1 MRKLYSYSQ
10 VFFFLTQFIYLIGSN
25 TCFGQVT
32 TLPLAR
38 AELTILEC
46 EKIIRY
52 RAMGGVPPYTYTWT
66 YGGTVIKVDENVP
79 FGSTHYTSIDRAL
92 PGTYQVTVTDSNGN
106 SFTDN
111 VGVNGGTSFVLNIDY
126 REPFA
131 CEGESFANVFGEIIG
146 GNPNFTVNFYNESG
160 GLVLTTT
167 ITSRIL
173 DLNDVPAG
181 KYLVEVIDASGCV
194 EVTEIEILEVEPFVI
209 DAVGG
214 NVGTF
219 PETCIANGGI
229 SFDAV
234 GFEGTVRF
242 RIRRSNGTYATDWI
256 TATSGQIRYNQL
268 IAGDYVL
275 EISDQYRLE
284 NCPEELVFVIANE
297 TLLAVTPTSTPIT
310 CFGETDGTISLQI
323 NRLFMGFPFP
333 PANVLVDIIRTN
345 GTVAISGQSVA
356 IGPTTGQATFTG
368 FGVGLHTI
376 IVKHGGGDY
385 PECTLTYQ
393 VNVNGPN
400 SSLTGSIT
408 TTSVT
413 CFGQGN
419 GTARVNRSGGWGGPW
434 TYLWS
439 NGQTSRT
446 ATNLA
451 PGNYSVTVTDSG
463 GCSIVLNTT
472 IQGPPGPIDG
482 EIELLNGLDCAG
494 ANDGSARVFDV
505 TGGWGGYTY
514 LWSNGETTPT
524 AFNLPSGTNTVT
536 VRDAQG
542 CEEVYSIVVPVPDTP
557 AVTYTPVNPSCF
569 GGNDGSIRV
578 EIADDI
584 ISFAVTVNGVT
595 QNGNDVI
602 FNDLPAGQYEV
613 RILYGG
619 NCSITEFVDIV
630 NPPQI
635 TLNENNLAI
644 NHLLCAGDGNGSIS
658 GLTAS
663 GGTGVLSFQWQQEV
677 SGVFE
682 DISGQTSLNLS
693 NLSGGVY
700 RIIVT
705 DEKGC
710 TIFKDYIV
718 NEPAPLAVTPP
729 VVVNVACFG
738 ELTGSVSF
746 TISGGTAPYSYA
758 FNAGAFTTTSIGDIT
773 INGLGASTGYFIEI
787 RDANGC
793 VVPNLNFDV
802 TSLPPINI
810 TDIVITPET
819 CFGQSNGSINIEI
832 SGGTGNLGV
841 EWYVAGNFS
850 TVISTDK
857 NLINRGPGQYTVKV
871 YDLGNNSCFAQQTIT
886 IPPTPELTLA
896 LDGPPLNV
904 FCFGE
909 NTGAINIA
917 VGGGTGDYTF
927 EWTGPSGYTSSQK
940 NINGLA
946 SGLYNVTVTDENGC
960 FKELKDILIS
970 QPPSGI
976 VINLL
981 NRVEPKCH
989 DSTDGRIEI
998 QIGGGNP
1005 GYTIAWQKEVSPGVY
1020 NPVSGT
1026 TQTLSNIGAGTY
1038 KAIVTDSN
1046 GCTNERIIDLAA
1058 PAPLQVTLISKEDVS
1073 CFGRNDG
1080 RITINVTGGT
1090 GIYFFNWDHGFIN
1103 QNPSNLAAGF
1113 YSVTVRDANGCE
1125 ARLENIEIIQPDPL
1139 AINLVEIIEPSCL
1152 YDDASIEVE
1161 FVGWIPGLSY
1171 SRWIDQ
1177 ATNTVIAE
1185 NQNIVNNL
1193 TPGFYRV
1200 EYSLSGA
1207 CMVSQTY
1214 SVPGPKSPLK
1224 LFTSPQDA
1232 TCVGQ
1237 TGILFLS
1244 ASGGVPGYTYYI
1256 QVGGVWQVVS
1266 NSILSGLAVGDY
1278 NVRVTDSAGCE
1289 DFSTITIDQPNPP
1302 IFDAQVEKDVTCF
1315 GGSDGAIRFDLY
1327 GDTSGIT
1334 YQWYRRT
1341 SVGGKVPINETSLG
1355 GLIAGTYYLEITY
1368 AGICTI
1374 ESPDYIITQPG
1385 QTVAT
1390 PTVIQPVCIDDF
1402 GSFTLQVSGGSAG
1415 KNILVTSSNGYSK
1428 SYTNENTGVFVFDEL
1443 LAGNYTWTVENQTC
1457 PINTGTFTIIPI
1469 TKPNFNVTSQD
1480 ISCFGANDGIIEIIS
1495 PIVQG
1500 GRTFTVFINGVSQ
1513 GNQTSFFNVAAGN
1526 YQIRIVDNL
1535 GCPSDPVLVTI
1546 SQPERPLEI
1555 TNLSVTNVNCFGGN
1569 NGAIQFEI
1577 LGGRPQ
1583 YRAVLTPSSGTP
1595 LNLPNL
1601 NPETPYTFSG
1611 LTQGTYTLEIW
1622 DLNDQ
1627 CESSRVVNITQP
1639 AALNLTVDS
1648 GIILCQGGTTYIELT
1663 PVGGTQP
1670 YTYVWERFNT
1680 ATSSWVTLPTDTKRL
1695 SNVAAGQY
1703 RYTVTEQN
1711 NCNTITDAI
1720 TIADGAVVTLTYV
1733 ANEILCY
1740 GESALVT
1747 LQASSGGSTNFTY
1760 FVNGSQIFGNQFQ
1773 AKAGSY
1779 LVYAVD
1785 NSRGCISEDVVI
1797 NMAQPAAPLSLK
1809 DYISEDLSCFESGDG
1824 IISLSLTGGT
1834 APYTITFQG
1843 NTYNALEEELVTF
1856 TGLNANIAYNFSAV
1870 DANGCT
1876 VNIPPKTLA
1885 QPLPLQTN
1893 ANFTSILCF
1902 GGTSEINLQITGG
1915 TRPYSISWA
1924 FSEDGVTFS
1933 PIAGSQDK
1941 TTLSGLTAGHY
1952 TYVVSDGGCADIT
1965 ETIIINQP
1973 SPVLLTGNPS
1983 DVSCFGGSD
1992 GSVVFT
1998 PSGGAFTNYRIF
2010 FNGAE
2015 IGGNT
2020 VSNLPA
2026 GTYNAF
2032 ALSGTCRSE
2041 TIQIV
2046 IEQPQAP
2053 VNATV
2058 NFMEEVMC
2066 TDDLSDIELQ
2076 ISGGNGGYLAYLN
2089 SVEYTVD
2096 PSGLIIFDDVVP
2108 GTYAI
2113 RVVDSKGCEWNRT
2126 ITILNPS
2133 PIDIFLEEIINI
2145 SCFEGSDGGI
2155 KVNISGGSGAYTYQ
2169 WFNSSNQLVGTNRNL
2184 SGAPAG
2190 IYTLLVL
2197 DENNCEASRNFE
2209 ILDTTPV
2216 DFTFTYTDVT
2226 CFGAQNGSITVQ
2238 GTGGKPGYSLII
2250 DGIQYPNLTVTGLRP
2265 NTYMVYI
2272 MDANGCISPVK
2283 EVVISQP
2290 TPLNLAISTVNVTC
2304 YAAGNGQAEVLVTGG
2319 TGPYNIRWSDGNT
2332 SANRTGLAPGNYEVV
2347 VTDANGC
2354 TIRNNVIIT
2363 QPDPILIVDN
2373 VKPVNCFGGSDGSIT
2388 LDISGGNGNFSVIWT
2403 NKDTGEQVGTG
2414 LNANNLIA
2422 GIYRAT
2428 ITDQLGCE
2436 LFREFLV
2443 TQPAEPLA
2451 LTPIISNVRCAF
2463 EKNGSIDLIVTGGTA
2478 PYTYSWSSGE
2488 NTRNIN
2494 GKSGGSYTVNV
2505 TDSKGCMVMETFV
2518 ITEPQPLVIEVDAID
2533 NVSCKFGNDGRIKLN
2548 ISGGTGSYTIQ
2559 WSNGMTGPEISGLR
2573 AGVYTVFII
2582 DENSCFESIAYTV
2595 TEPAE
2600 ALSVT
2605 GQSSVELC
2613 LFTDVPELI
2622 ITVTGGTA
2630 PYTYAWSNGATTK
2643 DLLNIAPGSY
2653 TVVVT
2658 DAKGCI
2664 TEGTFTVPPPTSPI
2678 QIKLDGKFAI
2688 CTNGERGDVSATVTG
2703 GMGPYRF
2710 QWSNGATTSSITNL
2724 LPGKYSL
2731 TVSDRNGCTATEDF
2745 EIAPPL
2751 NLRISLLE
2759 INAVSCFGGNNGSI
2773 TIAINGGRAPFKIN
2787 WSHGLQD
2794 QTFASGLV
2802 AGVYTVT
2809 VEDDLGCITTAAYNI
2824 QEPEILDL
2832 RGTVQD
2838 SKCTGDNQGIISL
2851 NVSGGTAPYT
2861 YRWSNG
2867 ANNRVLRNLA
2877 PGTYSVVVTDRAG
2890 CSTGNTYVVSEPDPL
2905 IIEGIHSEMLSCFG
2919 DRDGFININIRGG
2932 IQPYRISWSDNAQLE
2947 TLNRSNLGAGTY
2959 TVRVVDDNGCVQV
2972 KTFEIKQ
2979 PEELEAR
2986 MFTRFDVNCE
2996 TRELTG
3002 VAWVTIKGGTKD
3014 YEIFWNNGAQRVE
3027 ETTFFEDGEIKV
3039 TVIDANGCMVEVERY
3054 VEMPVAFTDADFTYT
3069 VISIGT
3075 QGEILVNDPVQF
3087 HDQTFGQVIAWEW
3100 DFGDGTKS
3108 NEQNPMHT
3116 YSKPGTYTISLMT
3129 FDALGCV
3136 SKTQIVVEVVA
3147 SYRILV
3153 PNAFTPNDDGLND
3166 TFIPKMRGIED
3177 FEMHIFNKW
3186 GELIYSAYS
3195 QEDAGWDGRLNGR
3208 ISPNGN
3214 YVYKI
3219 IFKAVDGEK
3228 GSKTGVFTLV
3238 L

>member
-1 MRKLYSYSQ
+1 MRKLYPVSLFWI
-10 VFFFLTQFIYLIGSN
+10 VFILAY
-25 TCFGQVT
+25 FGQISNNYAAPIIRDVY
-32 TLPLAR
+32 
-38 AELTILEC
+38 IFSEC
-46 EKIIRY
+46 EKSASMRV
-52 RAMGGVPPYTYTWT
+52 RNGVAPYTYVWSF
-66 YGGTVIKVDENVP
+66 GGNIIQTDSNLGESE
-79 FGSTHYTSIDRAL
+79 FSTIEQAQAGDYTL
-92 PGTYQVTVTDSNGN
+92 EVFDSNGN
-106 SFTDN
+106 TYSEVINFKGSTN
-111 VGVNGGTSFVLNIDY
+111 FILNILYEEDQL
-126 REPFA
+126 
-131 CEGESFANVFGEIIG
+131 CEGDSYGIVYGTIENGI
-146 GNPNFTVNFYNESG
+146 PPFTINFYDESNT
-160 GLVLTTT
+160 LVQTN
-167 ITSRIL
+167 IINNRNL
-173 DLNDVPAG
+173 DLSGVPAG
-181 KYLVEVIDASGCV
+181 KYLVEVIDATGCK
-194 EVTEIEILEVEPFVI
+194 ELTDIEIEEIEPLVLAPG
-209 DAVGG
+209 DG
-214 NVGTF
+214 VGTF
-219 PETCIANGGI
+219 PETCIENGGI
-229 SFDAV
+229 TFDAT
-234 GFEGTVRF
+234 GFEGTVQF
-242 RIRRSNGTYATDWI
+242 RIRRSNGTYVTGWI
-256 TATSGQIRYNQL
+256 TAPAGEIRYNQL
-268 IAGDYVL
+268 AAGDYVL
-275 EISDQYRLE
+275 EIIDRFRFE
-284 NCPEELVFVIANE
+284 DCPAELVFNIGNE
-297 TLLAVTPTSTPIT
+297 TLLEVIPSSTGVT
-310 CFGETDGTISLQI
+310 CFGESDGTISLQV
-323 NRLFMGFPFP
+323 NRLFMAFPFP
-333 PANVLVDIIRTN
+333 PANILVDILRPD
-345 GTVAISGQSVA
+345 GTTAVSGQSIP
-356 IGPTTGQATFTG
+356 IGATSGQGTFTG
-368 FGVGLHTI
+368 FGPGLHTI

-393 VNVNGPN
+393 INVVAPP
-400 SSLTGSIT
+400 SPFTASIT
-408 TTSVT
+408 TTSET

-419 GTARVNRSGGWGGPW
+419 GTARVNRSGGWGGPYK
-434 TYLWS
+434 YLWS
-439 NGQTSRT
+439 NGHTGRT
-446 ATNLA
+446 ASNLA

-482 EIELLNGLDCAG
+482 DIELLNGLGCAG
-494 ANDGSARVFDV
+494 ANDGSARVFDI

-514 LWSNGETTPT
+514 LWSNGETTAT
-524 AFNLPSGTNTVT
+524 AFNLPAGTNTVT
-536 VRDAQG
+536 VRDSQG
-542 CEEVYSIVVPVPDTP
+542 CEEVYTVDVPVPDAPLVNSTS
-557 AVTYTPVNPSCF
+557 VNPSCF

-578 EIADDI
+578 EIADNT
-584 ISFAVTVNGVT
+584 ISFSVTVNGIT
-595 QNGNDVI
+595 QSGNDVL
-602 FNDLPAGQYEV
+602 FTDLPAGQYEV
-613 RILYGG
+613 SILYGG

-658 GLTAS
+658 GLIAS
-663 GGTGVLSFQWQQEV
+663 GGTGVLTFQWQKEV
-677 SGVFE
+677 SGTFE
-682 DISGQTSLNLS
+682 DIVGQTTLNLS

-705 DEKGC
+705 DENGC
-710 TIFKDYIV
+710 TIFKDYTV
-718 NEPAPLAVTPP
+718 NEPAPLEVTPP
-729 VVVNVACFG
+729 IVVDVACFG

-758 FNAGAFTTTSIGDIT
+758 LNGGAFTTTSIGDVT
-773 INGLGASTGYFIEI
+773 INGLGAATDYFVEI

-850 TVISTDK
+850 TIISTDK

-904 FCFGE
+904 FCFGD

-917 VGGGTGDYTF
+917 VAGGTGAYTF
-927 EWTGPSGYTSSQK
+927 EWTGPSGFTSSQK

-946 SGLYNVTVTDENGC
+946 AGLYNVRVTDENGC
-960 FKELKDILIS
+960 WKELTDILIS

-981 NRVEPKCH
+981 NRIEPKCH
-989 DSTDGRIEI
+989 DSLDGRIEI

-1005 GYTIAWQKEVSPGVY
+1005 GYTIAWEIEASPSVFI
-1020 NPVSGT
+1020 PISGT
-1026 TQTLSNIGAGTY
+1026 TQTLSNIGAGIY
-1038 KAIVTDSN
+1038 KVIVTDSN
-1046 GCTNERIIDLAA
+1046 GCSNERIIDLTA
-1058 PAPLQVTLISKEDVS
+1058 PAPIQVSLISKDDVS

-1103 QNPSNLAAGF
+1103 QNPSNLAAGL

-1125 ARLENIEIIQPDPL
+1125 TRLENIEIIQPDPL
-1139 AINLVEIIEPSCL
+1139 AINLVEIIEPSCN

-1256 QVGGVWQVVS
+1256 RVGGVWEIVT

-1278 NVRVTDSAGCE
+1278 DVRVTDSAGCE

-1302 IFDAQVEKDVTCF
+1302 IFDAEVEKDVSCF

-1355 GLIAGTYYLEITY
+1355 GLIAGTYYIEITY

-1374 ESPDYIITQPG
+1374 ESPDYVINQPA
-1385 QTVAT
+1385 QTVPT
-1390 PTVIQPVCIDDF
+1390 PTVIQPICIDDF
-1402 GSFTLQVSGGSAG
+1402 GSFTLEVAGGSPG

-1428 SYTNENTGVFVFDEL
+1428 SFINEDTGTFVFDEL
-1443 LAGNYTWTVENQTC
+1443 LAGDYNWTVENQTC
-1457 PINTGTFTIIPI
+1457 PEISGVFTIIPI
-1469 TKPNFNVTSQD
+1469 TKPQFNVTSQD
-1480 ISCFGANDGIIEIIS
+1480 ISCFGENDGIIEIIS

-1500 GRTFTVFINGVSQ
+1500 GRTFTVYINGVSQ
-1513 GNQTSFFNVAAGN
+1513 GNQTSFFNVAPGN

-1535 GCPSDPVLVTI
+1535 GCPSDPMMVTLT
-1546 SQPERPLEI
+1546 QPDRPLEI
-1555 TNLSVTNVNCFGGN
+1555 TNLSISDVNCFGGN

-1583 YRAVLTPSSGTP
+1583 YRAVLTPSSGSP

-1601 NPETPYTFSG
+1601 SEATAYTFSG
-1611 LTQGTYTLEIW
+1611 LVQGAYTLEIW

-1627 CESSRVVNITQP
+1627 CQISTVVNISQP
-1639 AALNLTVDS
+1639 AALDLSVDA

-1663 PVGGTQP
+1663 PIGGTEP
-1670 YTYVWERFNT
+1670 YTYLWEKFNT
-1680 ATSSWVTLPTDTKRL
+1680 GTSTWEILPTDTKRL
-1695 SNVAAGQY
+1695 SNVEAGQY
-1703 RYTVTEQN
+1703 RYTVSEQN
-1711 NCNTITDAI
+1711 NCNTITDVI
-1720 TIADGAVVTLTYV
+1720 TIADGSVVSLSFV
-1733 ANEILCY
+1733 ADDILCF

-1747 LQASSGGSTNFTY
+1747 LQATSAGSTNFTY

-1785 NSRGCISEDVVI
+1785 NAKGCISGDVII

-1809 DYISEDLSCFESGDG
+1809 DYISVDLSCFESGDG
-1824 IISLSLTGGT
+1824 SISLSLTGGT

-1843 NTYNALEEELVTF
+1843 NTYNANEDELVTF
-1856 TGLNANIAYNFSAV
+1856 TGLNANFAYNFAAV
-1870 DANGCT
+1870 DANGCS
-1876 VNIPPKTLA
+1876 VNIPPKTLG

-1893 ANFTSILCF
+1893 ANFTPILCF

-1915 TRPYSISWA
+1915 TKPYSISWA
-1924 FSEDGVTFS
+1924 YSADGVTFN
-1933 PIAGSQDK
+1933 PIAGSGDK
-1941 TTLSGLTAGHY
+1941 TTLSGLAAGFY
-1952 TYVVSDGGCADIT
+1952 TYTVSDGGCADIS
-1965 ETIIINQP
+1965 ETLTINQP
-1973 SPVLLTGNPS
+1973 NEVLLVGLPT
-1983 DVSCFGGSD
+1983 DVSCFGGTD
-1992 GSVVFT
+1992 GTVTFT

-2015 IGGNT
+2015 IAGNT

-2046 IEQPQAP
+2046 VEQPLEP
-2053 VNATV
+2053 LSATV
-2058 NFMEEVMC
+2058 GFMEEVLC

-2076 ISGGNGGYLAYLN
+2076 ITGGNGGYLAYLN

-2096 PSGLIIFDDVVP
+2096 PNGLIIFDDVVP

-2113 RVVDSKGCEWNRT
+2113 RVVDSKGCEWTRT
-2126 ITILNPS
+2126 ITILNPT
-2133 PIDIFLEEIINI
+2133 PIEIFNEEIIDV
-2145 SCFEGSDGGI
+2145 SCFEGSDGEI
-2155 KVNISGGSGAYTYQ
+2155 KVNVTGGTGNYTYQ
-2169 WFNSSNQLVGTNRNL
+2169 WLNSSNQLVGTNKNL
-2184 SGAPAG
+2184 SGVPAG
-2190 IYTLLVL
+2190 IYTLNVW
-2197 DENNCEASRNFE
+2197 DENSCEATMDFE
-2209 ILDTTPV
+2209 ILDTTPL
-2216 DFTFTYTDVT
+2216 DFTYSFTDVT
-2226 CFGAQNGSITVQ
+2226 CFGAQNGSITVI
-2238 GTGGKPGYSLII
+2238 GTGGKPGYTLII
-2250 DGIQYPNLTVTGLRP
+2250 DGIQYPNLIVAGLRP

-2272 MDANGCISPVK
+2272 MDSNGCISPVK

-2290 TPLNLAISTVNVTC
+2290 TPLNLAISTTNVTC
-2304 YAAGNGQAEVLVTGG
+2304 YAAGNGQATVEVTGG
-2319 TGPYNIRWSDGNT
+2319 TAPYSIRWSDGNT
-2332 SANRTGLAPGNYEVV
+2332 SADRVGLAPGNYEVV

-2354 TIRNNVIIT
+2354 IIRNNVIIT

-2373 VKPVNCFGGSDGSIT
+2373 VNPVSCFGGSDGSIL
-2388 LDISGGNGNFSVIWT
+2388 LDISGGNGDFSVIWT
-2403 NKDTGEQVGTG
+2403 NKATNEEVGTG
-2414 LNANNLIA
+2414 LIANNLIA
-2422 GIYRAT
+2422 GVYRAT
-2428 ITDQLGCE
+2428 ITDKLGCE
-2436 LFREFLV
+2436 LYREFVV
-2443 TQPAEPLA
+2443 TQPAEPLT

-2463 EKNGSIDLIVTGGTA
+2463 EGNGSIDLIVTGGTA

-2488 NTRNIN
+2488 TVRNIN
-2494 GKSGGSYTVNV
+2494 GKSGGTYTVNV
-2505 TDSKGCMVMETFV
+2505 TDSKGCMIMETFE
-2518 ITEPQPLVIEVDAID
+2518 ITEPQPLLVEVENLD
-2533 NVSCKFGNDGRIKLN
+2533 NVSCKFGNDGSIKLN
-2548 ISGGTGSYTIQ
+2548 VSGGTGAYTIQ

-2573 AGVYTVFII
+2573 AGEYTVFII
-2582 DENSCFESIAYTV
+2582 DENSCFESIAYTIS
-2595 TEPAE
+2595 EPAE
-2600 ALSVT
+2600 ALTVT
-2605 GQSSVELC
+2605 GISSVELC

-2622 ITVTGGTA
+2622 IDVKGGTA
-2630 PYTYAWSNGATTK
+2630 PYTYLWSNGATTK

-2658 DAKGCI
+2658 DANNCI
-2664 TEGTFTVPPPTSPI
+2664 VEGTFVVPPPTSPL
-2678 QIKLDGKFAI
+2678 QIEMNGKYAI
-2688 CTNGERGDVSATVTG
+2688 CTNGERGDASATVAG
-2703 GMGPYRF
+2703 GVAPYRYR
-2710 QWSNGATTSSITNL
+2710 WSNGATTSAITDL
-2724 LPGKYSL
+2724 LPGTYSL
-2731 TVSDRNGCTATEDF
+2731 TVTDANGCTITDEI

-2759 INAVSCFGGNNGSI
+2759 INAVSCFGGNNGTIEIGI
-2773 TIAINGGRAPFKIN
+2773 TGGRAPFKIN

-2838 SKCTGDNQGIISL
+2838 SKCAGDNKGIITL

-2861 YRWSNG
+2861 YRWSHG

-2890 CSTGNTYVVSEPDPL
+2890 CSTGNTYIVSEPDPL
-2905 IIEGIHSEMLSCFG
+2905 AIESSHSEDLLCFG
-2919 DRDGFININIRGG
+2919 DQNGFINLNITGG
-2932 IQPYRISWSDNAQLE
+2932 IQPYRITWSDNNQLE
-2947 TLNRSNLGAGTY
+2947 ALNRSNLSAGTY
-2959 TVRVVDDNGCVQV
+2959 TVQVTDDNGCIQI

-2979 PEELEAR
+2979 PEQLEAR

-3002 VAWVTIKGGTKD
+3002 VAWVTVKGGTEEYD
-3014 YEIFWNNGAQRVE
+3014 ITWNNGARGVS
-3027 ETTFFEDGEIKV
+3027 ETTFYEDGEISA
-3039 TVIDANGCMVEVERY
+3039 TIIDANGCLVEVSKM

-3069 VISIGT
+3069 VISIGI

-3087 HDQTFGQVIAWEW
+3087 NDQTLGEVIAWEW

-3108 NEQNPMHT
+3108 NEQNPVHT
-3116 YSKPGTYTISLMT
+3116 YTKPGIYTISLMT

-3136 SKTQIVVEVVA
+3136 SKSEMVVEVVA

-3153 PNAFTPNDDGLND
+3153 PNAFTPNGDGLND
-3166 TFIPKMRGIED
+3166 TFMAKMRGIED

-3186 GELIYSAYS
+3186 GELIHSIYS
-3195 QEDAGWDGRLNGR
+3195 QEDAGWDGRLKGK

>member
-1 MRKLYSYSQ
+1 
-10 VFFFLTQFIYLIGSN
+10 
-25 TCFGQVT
+25 
-32 TLPLAR
+32 
-38 AELTILEC
+38 
-46 EKIIRY
+46 
-52 RAMGGVPPYTYTWT
+52 MGGVPPYTYTWS

-79 FGSTHYTSIDRAL
+79 FGPTHYTSIDRAL
-92 PGTYQVTVTDSNGN
+92 PGTYQVTVSDSNGN
-106 SFTDN
+106 TFTDN
-111 VGVNGGTSFVLNIDY
+111 VGVNGGTSFVLNVDY
-126 REPFA
+126 QEPFA
-131 CEGESFANVFGEIIG
+131 CEGETFANVYGEIIG
-146 GNPNFTVNFYNESG
+146 GNPNFTINFYNESG
-160 GLVLTTT
+160 GLELTRT
-167 ITSRIL
+167 IPNRIL
-173 DLNDVPAG
+173 DLNDIPAG

-194 EVTEIEILEVEPFVI
+194 EVTEIEIVEVEPIVI

-219 PETCIANGGI
+219 PETCVENGGI
-229 SFDAV
+229 SFDAT
-234 GFEGTVRF
+234 GFEGVVQF
-242 RIRRSNGTYATDWI
+242 RIRRSNGTYATGWI
-256 TATSGQIRYNQL
+256 TATSGQIRYDQL
-268 IAGDYVL
+268 AAGDYVL
-275 EISDQYRLE
+275 EIIDQFRLE
-284 NCPEELVFVIANE
+284 NCPEELVFSIANE
-297 TLLAVTPTSTPIT
+297 TLLAITPSSTGIT
-310 CFGETDGTISLQI
+310 CFGETDGTISLQV

-333 PANVLVDIIRTN
+333 PANILVDIIRPD
-345 GTVAISGQSVA
+345 GTTAISGQSVA
-356 IGPTTGQATFTG
+356 IGATTGQRTFTG
-368 FGVGLHTI
+368 FGPGLHTI

-393 VNVNGPN
+393 INVTGP
-400 SSLTGSIT
+400 SSPFIGSIT

-413 CFGQGN
+413 CFGQAN
-419 GTARVNRSGGWGGPW
+419 GTARVNRSGGWGGPF

-439 NGQTSRT
+439 NGQTGRT
-446 ATNLA
+446 ASNLA

-463 GCSIVLNTT
+463 GCSIVLDTT
-472 IQGPPGPIDG
+472 IQGPPGPIEGD
-482 EIELLNGLDCAG
+482 IELLNGLGCAG
-494 ANDGSARVFDV
+494 ANDGSARVFDI
-505 TGGWGGYTY
+505 TGGWGSYTY
-514 LWSNGETTPT
+514 LWSNGETTAT
-524 AFNLPSGTNTVT
+524 AYNLPAGTNTVT
-536 VRDAQG
+536 VRDAEG
-542 CEEVYSIVVPVPDTP
+542 CEEIYTIVVPVPDAP
-557 AVTYTPVNPSCF
+557 GVIYTPVNPSCF

-578 EIADDI
+578 EIADNT
-584 ISFAVTVNGVT
+584 ISFTVTVNGET
-595 QNGNDVI
+595 QSGNDVI
-602 FNDLPAGQYEV
+602 FNNLPAGQYEV
-613 RILYGG
+613 SILYGG

-635 TLNENNLAI
+635 SLNENNLAI

-663 GGTGVLSFQWQQEV
+663 GGTGVLSFQWQKEV
-677 SGVFE
+677 SGTFE
-682 DISGQTSLNLS
+682 DITGQTTLNLS

-700 RIIVT
+700 KIIIT
-705 DEKGC
+705 DENGC
-710 TIFKDYIV
+710 TIFKDYTV
-718 NEPAPLAVTPP
+718 NEPAPLEVTPP
-729 VVVNVACFG
+729 VVVDVACFG

-758 FNAGAFTTTSIGDIT
+758 LNGGAFSTTSFGDVT
-773 INGLGASTGYFIEI
+773 INGLGAANDYFVEI

-850 TVISTDK
+850 SVISTDK
-857 NLINRGPGQYTVKV
+857 NLVNRGPGQYTVKV
-871 YDLGNNSCFAQQTIT
+871 YDLGNNSCFVQQTII

-904 FCFGE
+904 LCFGE

-917 VGGGTGDYTF
+917 VDGGTGTYTF

-940 NINGLA
+940 NVNGLA
-946 SGLYNVTVTDENGC
+946 AGLYNVRVTDENGC
-960 FKELKDILIS
+960 WEELTDILIS

-989 DSTDGRIEI
+989 DSLDGRIEI
-998 QIGGGNP
+998 QVGGGNP
-1005 GYTIAWQKEVSPGVY
+1005 GYTIAWEKEDIPGVY
-1020 NPVSGT
+1020 IPVSGT
-1026 TQTLSNIGAGTY
+1026 TQTLSNISAGTY
-1038 KAIVTDSN
+1038 KVIVTDSN
-1046 GCTNERIIDLAA
+1046 GCSNERIIDLTA
-1058 PAPLQVTLISKEDVS
+1058 PAPLQVSLISKEDVS

-1080 RITINVTGGT
+1080 RITINVTGGS

-1125 ARLENIEIIQPDPL
+1125 TRLEDIEIIQPDPL
-1139 AINLVEIIEPSCL
+1139 AINLVEILEPSCNFN
-1152 YDDASIEVE
+1152 DASIEVD
-1161 FVGWIPGLSY
+1161 FVGWVPGLSY

-1185 NQNIVNNL
+1185 NQNIVSNL

-1207 CMVSQTY
+1207 CMVSETY
-1214 SVPGPKSPLK
+1214 SVPGPKSPLQ

-1232 TCVGQ
+1232 TCVGE

-1244 ASGGVPGYTYYI
+1244 ASGGVPTYTYYI
-1256 QVGGVWQVVS
+1256 LIGGVWEVVT
-1266 NSILSGLAVGDY
+1266 NSILSGLAVGNYD
-1278 NVRVTDSAGCE
+1278 VRVTDSAGCE

-1302 IFDAQVEKDVTCF
+1302 IFDAEVEKDVSCF
-1315 GGSDGAIRFDLY
+1315 GGGDGAIRFDLY

-1341 SVGGKVPINETSLG
+1341 TVGGKVPINETSLG
-1355 GLIAGTYYLEITY
+1355 ALIAGTYYMEITY
-1368 AGICTI
+1368 ASSCII
-1374 ESPDYIITQPG
+1374 ESPDYVINQPN
-1385 QTVAT
+1385 QPVAT
-1390 PTVIQPVCIDDF
+1390 PTVVQPVCIDDF
-1402 GSFTLQVSGGSAG
+1402 GSFTLAVTGGSIG

-1428 SYTNENTGVFVFDEL
+1428 SFTNEDTGTFVFDEL
-1443 LAGNYTWTVENQTC
+1443 LAGDYTWTVENQTC
-1457 PINTGTFTIIPI
+1457 PEITGTFTIVPI
-1469 TKPNFNVTSQD
+1469 TKPQFNVTSQD
-1480 ISCFGANDGIIEIIS
+1480 ISCFGANDGIIEILS

-1513 GNQTSFFNVAAGN
+1513 GNQTSFFNVAPGN
-1526 YQIRIVDNL
+1526 YQIRIVDNE
-1535 GCPSDPVLVTI
+1535 GCPSDPMMVTLT
-1546 SQPERPLEI
+1546 QPERPLEI
-1555 TNLSVTNVNCFGGN
+1555 TNLAITNVDCFGGN
-1569 NGAIQFEI
+1569 NGEIQFEI
-1577 LGGRPQ
+1577 IGGRPQ
-1583 YRAVLTPSSGTP
+1583 YRAVLTPASGTP

-1601 NPETPYTFSG
+1601 DAEIAYTFSG
-1611 LTQGTYTLEIW
+1611 LVQGAYTLEIW
-1622 DLNDQ
+1622 DLNDECQ
-1627 CESSRVVNITQP
+1627 SSTVVNITQP

-1648 GIILCQGGTTYIELT
+1648 GIILCEGGATFIELT

-1670 YTYVWERFNT
+1670 YTYLWEKFNV
-1680 ATSSWVTLPTDTKRL
+1680 ATSTWETLPTDTKRL
-1695 SNVAAGQY
+1695 NNVDAGEY
-1703 RYTVTEQN
+1703 RYTVSEQN
-1711 NCNTITDAI
+1711 NCNVISDTI
-1720 TIADGAVVTLTYV
+1720 TIADGTAVTLSFV
-1733 ANEILCY
+1733 AEDILCY

-1747 LQASSGGSTNFTY
+1747 LQATSGTSTNFTY

-1773 AKAGSY
+1773 AKVGSY

-1785 NSRGCISEDVVI
+1785 NTKGCISEDVVI

-1809 DYISEDLSCFESGDG
+1809 DYTSEDLSCFESGDG
-1824 IISLSLTGGT
+1824 TISLSLTGGT
-1834 APYTITFQG
+1834 APYVITFQG
-1843 NTYNALEEELVTF
+1843 NTYNANEDELITF
-1856 TGLNANIAYNFSAV
+1856 TGLNANLAYNFSAV

-1876 VNIPPKTLA
+1876 INIPPKTLG

-1893 ANFTSILCF
+1893 ANFTPILCF
-1902 GGTSEINLQITGG
+1902 GDTSEINLQITGG
-1915 TRPYSISWA
+1915 NRPYSITWTY
-1924 FSEDGVTFS
+1924 SEDGVTFN
-1933 PIAGSQDK
+1933 PIAGSDDK
-1941 TTLSGLTAGHY
+1941 TTLSGLIAGHY
-1952 TYVVSDGGCADIT
+1952 TYVVSDGGCADIS
-1965 ETIIINQP
+1965 ETLIISQP
-1973 SPVLLTGNPS
+1973 QPVVLLGSPT

-1992 GSVVFT
+1992 GSVEFI

-2015 IGGNT
+2015 IAGNT

-2041 TIQIV
+2041 TIQIE
-2046 IEQPQAP
+2046 IEQPAAALS
-2053 VNATV
+2053 ATV
-2058 NFMEEVMC
+2058 NFMEEVLC

-2089 SVEYTVD
+2089 AVEYTVAAD
-2096 PSGLIIFDDVVP
+2096 GLIIFDNVLP
-2108 GTYAI
+2108 GTYEI
-2113 RVVDSKGCEWNRT
+2113 RVVDSKGCEWSKT
-2126 ITILNPS
+2126 INILNPT
-2133 PIDIFLEEIINI
+2133 PIEIFTEEIIDI
-2145 SCFEGSDGGI
+2145 SCYQGSDGEI
-2155 KVNISGGSGAYTYQ
+2155 KINISGGSGVYTYQ
-2169 WFNSSNQLVGTNRNL
+2169 WFNASNQLVGTNKNL
-2184 SGAPAG
+2184 SGVPAG
-2190 IYTLLVL
+2190 VYTVLVL
-2197 DENNCEASRNFE
+2197 DENNCEATEDFE

-2216 DFTFTYTDVT
+2216 DFTFSFTDVT
-2226 CFGAQNGSITVQ
+2226 CFGAQNGSISVQ
-2238 GTGGKPGYSLII
+2238 GTGGNPGYTLII
-2250 DGIQYPNLTVTGLRP
+2250 DGIQYPNLTVSGLRP

-2283 EVVISQP
+2283 EIKISQP
-2290 TPLNLAISTVNVTC
+2290 TPLNLAISTINVSC
-2304 YAAGNGQAEVLVTGG
+2304 YAAGNGQAEVIVTGG
-2319 TGPYNIRWSDGNT
+2319 TAPYTIRWSDGIT

-2354 TIRNNVIIT
+2354 IIRDNLIIT

-2373 VKPVNCFGGSDGSIT
+2373 VNPVSCFGGNDGSIN
-2388 LDISGGNGNFSVIWT
+2388 LDISGGNGNFSVVWT

-2414 LNANNLIA
+2414 LTANNLIA

-2436 LFREFLV
+2436 LFREFMV
-2443 TQPAEPLA
+2443 PQPAEPLA
-2451 LTPIISNVRCAF
+2451 LNPIITNVRCAF
-2463 EKNGSIDLIVTGGTA
+2463 EGNGSIDLIVTGGTA

-2505 TDSKGCMVMETFV
+2505 TDSKGCMIMETFE
-2518 ITEPQPLVIEVDAID
+2518 ITEPQPLVVEVETID
-2533 NVSCKFGNDGRIKLN
+2533 NVSCKFGDDGAIKLN
-2548 ISGGTGSYTIQ
+2548 ISGGQGAYTIQ

-2573 AGVYTVFII
+2573 AGVYTVFVI
-2582 DENSCFESIAYTV
+2582 DENSCFESIAYTI

-2600 ALSVT
+2600 ALTVT
-2605 GQSSVELC
+2605 GLSSVELC

-2653 TVVVT
+2653 TVEVT
-2658 DAKGCI
+2658 DANGCV
-2664 TEGTFTVPPPTSPI
+2664 TEGTYTVPPPTSPLEI
-2678 QIKLDGKFAI
+2678 ELDGKFAI
-2688 CTNGERGDVSATVTG
+2688 CTNGERGEVSATVTG

-2710 QWSNGATTSSITNL
+2710 QWSNGATTSTITDL
-2724 LPGKYSL
+2724 LPGNYSL
-2731 TVSDRNGCTATEDF
+2731 TVTDRNGCTTTEDF

-2751 NLRISLLE
+2751 NLRISLLS
-2759 INAVSCFGGNNGSI
+2759 INAVSCFGGNDGSI
-2773 TIAINGGRAPFKIN
+2773 DIGINGGKAPFKIN

-2802 AGVYTVT
+2802 AGVYTVI
-2809 VEDDLGCITTAAYNI
+2809 VEDSLGCITTAAYNI
-2824 QEPEILDL
+2824 QEPTILDV
-2832 RGTVQD
+2832 RGTVED
-2838 SKCTGDNQGIISL
+2838 SKCAGDNRGIISL

-2867 ANNRVLRNLA
+2867 ANSRILRNLA

-2905 IIEGIHSEMLSCFG
+2905 VIDGTHTAMLSCFG
-2919 DRDGFININIRGG
+2919 DQDGAININIMGG
-2932 IQPYRISWSDNAQLE
+2932 IQPYRISWSDNDQLE

-2959 TVRVVDDNGCVQV
+2959 TVRIVDDNGCVQV
-2972 KTFEIKQ
+2972 ETFEIEQ
-2979 PEELEAR
+2979 PELLEAR
-2986 MFTRFDVNCE
+2986 LFTRFDVNCE

-3002 VAWVTIKGGTKD
+3002 VAWVTITGGTED
-3014 YEIFWNNGAQRVE
+3014 YDIFWNNGDQGVE
-3027 ETTFFEDGEIKV
+3027 ESNFYEDGQIKV

-3069 VISIGT
+3069 VISIGI

-3087 HDQTFGQVIAWEW
+3087 HDETFGEVIAWEW

-3136 SKTQIVVEVVA
+3136 SQTQIEVEVVA